1 MVVCGFWFEKTKMVA
16 DGFQVGFRLRGQNYI
31 IIKQGEDMR
40 ILYVE
45 DANFLAEAVKHNLE
59 KQGIRVDLA
68 HDGEEGLNN
77 ALNDIYDCVVL
88 DIMLPKLSGTDIL
101 MRMREKKVQTPV
113 IMLSALSEVETKI
126 SHLDH
131 GADDYLAKPFKTA
144 ELVARINAL
153 IRRPKN
159 IDMKNATYGDLA
171 LDKTNATL
179 NGEQLTAKEAE
190 IIGEFIKTPEVLIS
204 KEHLLA
210 KVWGEDGLGE
220 DNYVESYMSRIRK
233 ILKKVH
239 SKTRI
244 VTIRGLGYKLV
255 NE

>member
-1 MVVCGFWFEKTKMVA
+1 
-16 DGFQVGFRLRGQNYI
+16 
-31 IIKQGEDMR
+31 MR
-40 ILYVE
+40 VLYVE
-45 DANFLAEAVKHNLE
+45 DATFLAEAVKHNLE
-59 KQGIRVDLA
+59 KQGITVDLA
-68 HDGEEGLNN
+68 DNGEDGLEN
-77 ALNDIYDCVVL
+77 AMSDIYDCVVL

-101 MRMREKKVQTPV
+101 KRMREKNVHTPV

-144 ELVARINAL
+144 ELVARIKAL
-153 IRRPKN
+153 IRRPKAIDTSN
-159 IDMKNATYGDLA
+159 ITYGDLI

-179 NGEQLTAKEAE
+179 NGEQLTAKEIE
-190 IIGEFIKTPEVLIS
+190 IIAELIKSPEILIS

-210 KVWGEDGLGE
+210 KVWGEVGLGE

-233 ILKKVH
+233 LLKKIH

-244 VTIRGLGYKLV
+244 VTVRGLGYKLTSK
-255 NE
+255 

>member
-1 MVVCGFWFEKTKMVA
+1 
-16 DGFQVGFRLRGQNYI
+16 
-31 IIKQGEDMR
+31 MR

-45 DANFLAEAVKHNLE
+45 DATFLAEAVKHNLE
-59 KQGIRVDLA
+59 KQGITVDLVS
-68 HDGEEGLNN
+68 DGEAGLEN
-77 ALNDIYDCVVL
+77 AMSDIYDCVVL

-101 MRMREKKVQTPV
+101 KRMRKKNVQTPV

-144 ELVARINAL
+144 ELVARIKAL
-153 IRRPKN
+153 VRRPKT
-159 IDMKNATYGDLA
+159 IDNKDVTYGDLV

-179 NGEQLTAKEAE
+179 NGQQLTAKEIE
-190 IIGEFIKTPEVLIS
+190 IISELIKTPDVLVS
-204 KEHLLA
+204 KEYLLA

-233 ILKKVH
+233 LLKSVH

-244 VTIRGLGYKLV
+244 VTIRGLGYKLTSKENV
-255 NE
+255 

>member
-1 MVVCGFWFEKTKMVA
+1 
-16 DGFQVGFRLRGQNYI
+16 
-31 IIKQGEDMR
+31 MR
-40 ILYVE
+40 TVSPEYLK
-45 DANFLAEAVKHNLE
+45 N
-59 KQGIRVDLA
+59 
-68 HDGEEGLNN
+68 DGEAGLEN
-77 ALNDIYDCVVL
+77 AMSDIYDCVVL

-101 MRMREKKVQTPV
+101 KRMREKNVQTPV

-144 ELVARINAL
+144 ELVARIKAL
-153 IRRPKN
+153 VRRPKT
-159 IDMKNATYGDLA
+159 IDISDITYGDLV

-179 NGEQLTAKEAE
+179 NGEQLTAKEIE
-190 IIGEFIKTPEVLIS
+190 IIAELVKSPEVLIS

-220 DNYVESYMSRIRK
+220 DNYIESYMSRIRK
-233 ILKKVH
+233 LLKKIH

-244 VTIRGLGYKLV
+244 VTIRGLGYKLTSK
-255 NE
+255 

>member
-1 MVVCGFWFEKTKMVA
+1 
-16 DGFQVGFRLRGQNYI
+16 
-31 IIKQGEDMR
+31 MR

-45 DANFLAEAVKHNLE
+45 DATFLAEAVKHNLE
-59 KQGIRVDLA
+59 KQGFTVDLTNNGE
-68 HDGEEGLNN
+68 DGLEN
-77 ALNDIYDCVVL
+77 ALCDIYDCVVL

-101 MRMREKKVQTPV
+101 KRMREKNVQTPV

-144 ELVARINAL
+144 ELVARIKAL

-159 IDMKNATYGDLA
+159 IDISDITYGNLV

-179 NGEQLTAKEAE
+179 NGEQLTAKEVE
-190 IIGEFIKTPEVLIS
+190 IITEFMKSPDTLIS

-210 KVWGEDGLGE
+210 KIWGEDGFGE
-220 DNYVESYMSRIRK
+220 DNYIESYISRIRK
-233 ILKKVH
+233 LLKKIH
-239 SKTRI
+239 SKARI
-244 VTIRGLGYKLV
+244 VTIRGLGYKLTSK
-255 NE
+255 

>member
-1 MVVCGFWFEKTKMVA
+1 
-16 DGFQVGFRLRGQNYI
+16 
-31 IIKQGEDMR
+31 MR

-45 DANFLAEAVKHNLE
+45 DATFLAEAVKHNLE
-59 KQGIRVDLA
+59 KQGISVDLVNNGE
-68 HDGEEGLNN
+68 DGLEN
-77 ALNDIYDCVVL
+77 AMSDIYDCVVL

-101 MRMREKKVQTPV
+101 KRMREKNVQTPV

-144 ELVARINAL
+144 ELVARIKAL
-153 IRRPKN
+153 VRRPKT
-159 IDMKNATYGDLA
+159 IDISDISYGDLV

-179 NGEQLTAKEAE
+179 NGEQLTAKEIE
-190 IIGEFIKTPEVLIS
+190 IITEFMKSPETLIS

-210 KVWGEDGLGE
+210 KIWGEEGLGE

-233 ILKKVH
+233 LLKKIH
-239 SKTRI
+239 SKTKI
-244 VTIRGLGYKLV
+244 ITVRGLGYKLTSK
-255 NE
+255 

>member
-1 MVVCGFWFEKTKMVA
+1 
-16 DGFQVGFRLRGQNYI
+16 
-31 IIKQGEDMR
+31 MR

-45 DANFLAEAVKHNLE
+45 DATFLAEAVKHNLE
-59 KQGIRVDLA
+59 KQGFTVDLA
-68 HDGEEGLNN
+68 NNGEDGLEN
-77 ALNDIYDCVVL
+77 ALSDIYDCVVL

-101 MRMREKKVQTPV
+101 KRMREKKVQTPV

-144 ELVARINAL
+144 ELVARIKAL

-159 IDMKNATYGDLA
+159 IDISDITYGDLV

-179 NGEQLTAKEAE
+179 NGEQLTAKEVE
-190 IIGEFIKTPEVLIS
+190 IITEFMKSPDTLIS

-210 KVWGEDGLGE
+210 KIWGEDGFGE
-220 DNYVESYMSRIRK
+220 DNYIESYISRIRK
-233 ILKKVH
+233 LLKKIH
-239 SKTRI
+239 SKARI
-244 VTIRGLGYKLV
+244 VTIRGLGYKLTSK
-255 NE
+255 

>member
-1 MVVCGFWFEKTKMVA
+1 
-16 DGFQVGFRLRGQNYI
+16 
-31 IIKQGEDMR
+31 MR

-45 DANFLAEAVKHNLE
+45 DATFLAEAVKHNLE
-59 KQGIRVDLA
+59 KQGISVDLA
-68 HDGEEGLNN
+68 NNGEDGLEN
-77 ALNDIYDCVVL
+77 AMSDIYDCVVL

-101 MRMREKKVQTPV
+101 KRMREKNVQTPV

-126 SHLDH
+126 SHLEH

-144 ELVARINAL
+144 ELVARVKAL
-153 IRRPKN
+153 VRRPKTIDISN
-159 IDMKNATYGDLA
+159 ITYSDLV

-179 NGEQLTAKEAE
+179 NGEQLTAKEIE
-190 IIGEFIKTPEVLIS
+190 IIAEFMKSPETLIS

-210 KVWGEDGLGE
+210 KVWGEEGLGE

-233 ILKKVH
+233 LLKKIH

-244 VTIRGLGYKLV
+244 ITIRGLGYKLTSK
-255 NE
+255 

>member
-1 MVVCGFWFEKTKMVA
+1 
-16 DGFQVGFRLRGQNYI
+16 
-31 IIKQGEDMR
+31 MR
-40 ILYVE
+40 VLYVE
-45 DANFLAEAVKHNLE
+45 DATFLAEAVKHNLE
-59 KQGIRVDLA
+59 KQGITVDLA
-68 HDGEEGLNN
+68 NNGEDGLEN
-77 ALNDIYDCVVL
+77 AMSDIYDCVVL

-101 MRMREKKVQTPV
+101 KRMREKNVQTPV

-144 ELVARINAL
+144 ELVARIKAL
-153 IRRPKN
+153 VRRPKT
-159 IDMKNATYGDLA
+159 IDISDISYGDLV

-179 NGEQLTAKEAE
+179 NGEQLTAKEVEIVAE
-190 IIGEFIKTPEVLIS
+190 FMKSPETLIS

-233 ILKKVH
+233 LLKKIH
-239 SKTRI
+239 SKARI
-244 VTIRGLGYKLV
+244 VTIRGLGYKLT
-255 NE
+255 NK

>member
-1 MVVCGFWFEKTKMVA
+1 
-16 DGFQVGFRLRGQNYI
+16 
-31 IIKQGEDMR
+31 MR

-45 DANFLAEAVKHNLE
+45 DATFLAEAVKHNLE
-59 KQGIRVDLA
+59 KQGITVDLVS
-68 HDGEEGLNN
+68 DGEAGLEN
-77 ALNDIYDCVVL
+77 AISDIYDCVVL

-101 MRMREKKVQTPV
+101 KRMREKNVQTPV

-144 ELVARINAL
+144 ELVARIKAL
-153 IRRPKN
+153 VRRPKT
-159 IDMKNATYGDLA
+159 IDNKDVTYGDLV

-179 NGEQLTAKEAE
+179 NGQQLTAKEIE
-190 IIGEFIKTPEVLIS
+190 IISELIKTPDVLVS
-204 KEHLLA
+204 KEYLLA

-233 ILKKVH
+233 LLKSVH

-244 VTIRGLGYKLV
+244 VTIRGLGYKLTSKENV
-255 NE
+255 

>member
-1 MVVCGFWFEKTKMVA
+1 
-16 DGFQVGFRLRGQNYI
+16 
-31 IIKQGEDMR
+31 MR
-40 ILYVE
+40 VLYVE
-45 DANFLAEAVKHNLE
+45 DATFLAEAVKHNLE
-59 KQGIRVDLA
+59 KQGITVDLA
-68 HDGEEGLNN
+68 NNGEDGLEN
-77 ALNDIYDCVVL
+77 AVSDIYDCVIL

-101 MRMREKKVQTPV
+101 KRMREKNVHTPV

-144 ELVARINAL
+144 ELVARIKAL
-153 IRRPKN
+153 IRRPKTIDVSN
-159 IDMKNATYGDLA
+159 ITYGDLV

-179 NGEQLTAKEAE
+179 NGEQLTAKEIE
-190 IIGEFIKTPEVLIS
+190 IIAELIKSPEILIS

-210 KVWGEDGLGE
+210 KVWGEVGLGE

-233 ILKKVH
+233 LLKKIH

-244 VTIRGLGYKLV
+244 VTVRGLGYKLTSK
-255 NE
+255 

>member
-1 MVVCGFWFEKTKMVA
+1 
-16 DGFQVGFRLRGQNYI
+16 
-31 IIKQGEDMR
+31 MR
-40 ILYVE
+40 VLYVE
-45 DANFLAEAVKHNLE
+45 DATILAEAVKHNLE
-59 KQGIRVDLA
+59 KQGISVDIVDNGE
-68 HDGEEGLNN
+68 DGLDS
-77 ALNDIYDCVVL
+77 ALSNIYDCVVL

-101 MRMREKKVQTPV
+101 KRMREKKVQTPV

-144 ELVARINAL
+144 ELVARIKAL

-159 IDMKNATYGDLA
+159 IDIAEITYNDLA
-171 LDKTNATL
+171 LDETNATL
-179 NGEQLTAKEAE
+179 NNEQLTAKETE
-190 IIGEFIKTPEVLIS
+190 IIAELMKSPETLIK

-220 DNYVESYMSRIRK
+220 DNYIESYMSRIRK
-233 ILKKVH
+233 ILKKLH

-244 VTIRGLGYKLV
+244 VTIRGQGYKLTAK
-255 NE
+255 